1 MARPRHENLT
11 RFDVGDPGILT
22 FPRSAFEAEIP
33 AKVGPTGMCFVGRE
47 FAGKRIKILVVRD

>member
-11 RFDVGDPGILT
+11 RFDVNDPGILT

-33 AKVGPTGMCFVGRE
+33 ATVGTSGMCFVGRE
-47 FAGKRIKILVVRD
+47 FAGKRIKILVSRD